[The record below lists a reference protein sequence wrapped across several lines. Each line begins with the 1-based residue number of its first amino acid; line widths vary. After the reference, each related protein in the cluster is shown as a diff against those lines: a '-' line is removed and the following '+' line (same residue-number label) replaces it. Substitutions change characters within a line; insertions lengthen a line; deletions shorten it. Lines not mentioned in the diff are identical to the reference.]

1 MKHLLLIL
9 TCLISFQTIS
19 QTKLLKD
26 VSGTKQMS
34 VEVTTL
40 FKQNKINEAFQ
51 ILTPYWPIPENE
63 IETLKEKII
72 KYTNIISTRFGAPF
86 NYLKVKDESIG
97 DIAKRETYLIQYEN
111 KGVRLIFTYYK
122 NKNGWIVNAFKWD
135 DNFTE
140 EFVTTK

>member
-1 MKHLLLIL
+1 
-9 TCLISFQTIS
+9 
-19 QTKLLKD
+19 
-26 VSGTKQMS
+26 MS

-51 ILTPYWPIPENE
+51 ILTPYWPIPQNE

-72 KYTNIISTRFGAPF
+72 KYTNIISNRFGEPF
-86 NYLKVKDESIG
+86 NYLKVKDETIS

-111 KGVRLIFTYYK
+111 TAVRLIFTYYK
-122 NKNGWIVNAFKWD
+122 SKNGWIVNAFKWD

>member
-9 TCLISFQTIS
+9 TCFITLQSFS
-19 QTKLLKD
+19 QTKFLKD
-26 VSGTKQMS
+26 VSSTKEMS
-34 VEVTTL
+34 LEITTL
-40 FKQNKINEAFQ
+40 FKQNKINDAFEK
-51 ILTPYWPIPENE
+51 LTPYWPIPENE

-72 KYTNIISTRFGAPF
+72 KYTNIITNRFGQPF

-111 KGVRLIFTYYK
+111 TGVRLIFTYYK

>member
-1 MKHLLLIL
+1 MKQLLLIL
-9 TCLISFQTIS
+9 TCFISFQTIS

-51 ILTPYWPIPENE
+51 ILTPYWPIPQNE

-72 KYTNIISTRFGAPF
+72 KYTNIISNRF
-86 NYLKVKDESIG
+86 
-97 DIAKRETYLIQYEN
+97 AKRETYLIQYEN
-111 KGVRLIFTYYK
+111 TAVRLIFTYYK
-122 NKNGWIVNAFKWD
+122 SKNGWIVNAFKWD

-140 EFVTTK
+140 EFITTK